1 MTEEKNLDFDTVID
15 RHGTDSLK
23 FDCAEKRGLP
33 ADVLPLWVA
42 DMDFRTSSRILD
54 ALKDR
59 TDHGIFG
66 YTEAGESYFEAV
78 HDWMKERHGWDVR
91 EEWLTETPG
100 VVFALANAVRAFTA
114 EGDAVLIQQPVYYP
128 FSEVIKDNGRKI
140 VSSDLVKGS
149 GGKYTIDLDD
159 FEKKVTENDVR
170 LFILCSPHNPVG
182 RVWTRE
188 ELEKVGDICINH
200 GVTIVS
206 DEIHEDFIL
215 KGTFTPFAS
224 IKQEFLENS
233 VICTSPAKTF
243 NLSGL
248 QVSNIFIENE
258 ELRKKFRKEVW
269 SAGYSQIGTLG
280 LTAGEAAY
288 RYGGEW
294 YEKMLSYISSNID
307 FMKKYIDEYLPEI
320 KMTEPEGTYLVWLDC
335 SGLGLGVEE
344 LDDFII
350 HKAKLWLDSGKIFG
364 KPGEG
369 FQRVNAAC
377 PRATLKEGLDRLR
390 KAVEELRAEA

>member
-1 MTEEKNLDFDTVID
+1 
-15 RHGTDSLK
+15 
-23 FDCAEKRGLP
+23 
-33 ADVLPLWVA
+33 
-42 DMDFRTSSRILD
+42 
-54 ALKDR
+54 
-59 TDHGIFG
+59 
-66 YTEAGESYFEAV
+66 
-78 HDWMKERHGWDVR
+78 
-91 EEWLTETPG
+91 
-100 VVFALANAVRAFTA
+100 
-114 EGDAVLIQQPVYYP
+114 EGDAVLIQQPGYYP
-128 FSEVIKDNGRKI
+128 FSEVIKDNGTKI

-224 IKQEFLENS
+224 IKREFLENS

-335 SGLGLGVEE
+335 SGLGLGVEK